1 MHGCQES
8 KLLELHGIT
17 PSFNETPS
25 CCSWWHFSSSKWQHI
40 LLLEETKPEQ
50 GQAWEW
56 AERSREK
63 EMLVG
68 WGGLTYG
75 PIFAKFRD
83 VHLHAPRAPKLAEF
97 CQDLPEQTE
106 LKVLKSS
113 VWDTIIDSKIAN
125 QIHHLRFDPRAEAGP
140 LSNPARLDNPTWQL
154 SHTVACEPAMWGRNR
169 EEWTG
174 SLQIVFPGRWSGCCN

>member
-8 KLLELHGIT
+8 KLLELHLPSTKHLNVAADDIFLLPSDNTFCCWRT
-17 PSFNETPS
+17 PNQRRGRCGSEPRKAGRKKCWLDEVCYTHMS
-25 CCSWWHFSSSKWQHI
+25 
-40 LLLEETKPEQ
+40 
-50 GQAWEW
+50 
-56 AERSREK
+56 
-63 EMLVG
+63 
-68 WGGLTYG
+68 GLTYG

-83 VHLHAPRAPKLAEF
+83 VHLHAPSAPKLAEF

-140 LSNPARLDNPTWQL
+140 LSNPARLDNPT
-154 SHTVACEPAMWGRNR
+154 
-169 EEWTG
+169 
-174 SLQIVFPGRWSGCCN
+174 